1 MKTFTLLS
9 FTILISFVNLY
20 AYESVQREQ
29 KKSPTIHNFIVLN
42 NAVIKPIKLTNSI
55 GKSWKYPKAAENL
68 MKKIDAL
75 TEKHRISKV
84 HYQATL
90 NDKNSHLTEKQKDK
104 IAYEIKDI
112 DCRIAELMTS
122 KADIERLGNDKEHI
136 YDLGG
141 EGRDG
146 GAQYIMKGK
155 DKCVKI
161 QGSCDAQFI
170 HEIRHISLSLQD
182 KRGLRFSR
190 NNLLMPVFADGSVD
204 ELQGYRAQFAFK
216 PNSLPGFYPK
226 YLEDVNLEYISN
238 IQKTDRSFAYPS
250 IQKMVDDDKR
260 IAKNNKKID
269 KDSSIAHNILVN
281 AKQ

>member
-1 MKTFTLLS
+1 MKTFTLLF
-9 FTILISFVNLY
+9 FTILISFIHLY
-20 AYESVQREQ
+20 AYKSEQREQ
-29 KKSPTIHNFIVLN
+29 QNSPKVHNFIALN
-42 NAVIKPIKLTNSI
+42 NALTKPIKLTNSI
-55 GKSWKYPKAAENL
+55 GKSWRYPKEAENL
-68 MKKIDAL
+68 IKKIDAII
-75 TEKHRISKV
+75 EKHRRSKV

-90 NDKNSHLTEKQKDK
+90 NAKEGHLTEKQKGK

-112 DCRIAELMTS
+112 DSRIAELLTS

-141 EGRDG
+141 EGGDG
-146 GAQYIMKGK
+146 GAQYIKKGK
-155 DKCVKI
+155 GRCVKI
-161 QGSCDAQFI
+161 QGSCDAQFV

-216 PNSLPGFYPK
+216 PNSLPGSCPK
-226 YLEDVNLEYISN
+226 YIEDVNLTYIG
-238 IQKTDRSFAYPS
+238 S
-250 IQKMVDDDKR
+250 IQKDNGSYAYPEIRDRVEDNG

>member
-9 FTILISFVNLY
+9 FTILISFVHLY
-20 AYESVQREQ
+20 AYESVQRDQ
-29 KKSPTIHNFIVLN
+29 KNVPTIHNFITCN
-42 NAVIKPIKLTNSI
+42 NAVVKPPKLTNSI
-55 GKSWKYPKAAENL
+55 GKSWRYPKAAEIL
-68 MKKIDAL
+68 IKKIDAII
-75 TEKHRISKV
+75 EKHRRSKV

-90 NDKNSHLTEKQKDK
+90 NAKEGHLTEKQKGK

-112 DCRIAELMTS
+112 DSRIAELLTS

-141 EGRDG
+141 EGGDG

-170 HEIRHISLSLQD
+170 HEIRHVSLSLQD

-190 NNLLMPVFADGSVD
+190 NNLLMPVFADGIED

-226 YLEDVNLEYISN
+226 HLEDVNLEYISN

-250 IQKMVDDDKR
+250 IQKMVDDDKS
-260 IAKNNKKID
+260 IAKSNNKMD
-269 KDSSIAHNILVN
+269 KDSSTVHNIFANV
-281 AKQ
+281 KQ